1 MNTDE
6 LQHHQAKPALKTLLI
21 LGIILIAA
29 NLRPAITSVGPVVRS
44 IRTDLHL
51 SNGVAGFITTLPLI
65 SFALIS
71 PLAPKIAQK
80 LSNELTLLLSLLIL
94 IFGICLR
101 YIPTPATL
109 FIGTALIGI
118 GIAIANVLLPSL
130 IKHKFPAKVGIMT
143 SLYST
148 FMGCFAALASGIT
161 VPLAQGLHLGWRK
174 ALFVWGILVIIAI
187 VIWLPQL
194 RSRETFRRKVTTE
207 GSNRSVWSSG
217 IAWQVTFFMG
227 LQSFL
232 FYSTI
237 AWLPEILNSHGLSM
251 TSAGWMLSI
260 MQFISLPATF
270 ITPIVADKMNNQI
283 TIVVGIGIF
292 YMAGLLGLQRGGN
305 FILLTIWI
313 FLIGLAQGASISLAL
328 AMIGL
333 RSENAK
339 QAGDLSGM
347 AQSAGYLLAAIGP
360 IFIGFLFDQTNT
372 WSLPIY
378 MLIFVSIIML
388 IAGIGAGRNQY
399 LFKK

>member
-6 LQHHQAKPALKTLLI
+6 LQLHQAKPALKTLLI

-29 NLRPAITSVGPVVRS
+29 NMRPAITSVGPVVRS
-44 IRTDLHL
+44 IREDLHL

-194 RSRETFRRKVTTE
+194 QSRETFRRKVTT
-207 GSNRSVWSSG
+207 GGNNRSVWSSG

-251 TSAGWMLSI
+251 ASAGWMLSI
-260 MQFISLPATF
+260 MQFISLPAAF

-283 TIVVGIGIF
+283 TIVVGIDIF
-292 YMAGLLGLQRGGN
+292 YMAGLLGLQWGGN
-305 FILLTIWI
+305 TILLTIWI

>member
-1 MNTDE
+1 M
-6 LQHHQAKPALKTLLI
+6 
-21 LGIILIAA
+21 
-29 NLRPAITSVGPVVRS
+29 RPAITSVGPVVRS
-44 IRTDLHL
+44 IREDLHL

-194 RSRETFRRKVTTE
+194 QSRETFRRKVTT
-207 GSNRSVWSSG
+207 GGNNRSVWSSG

-251 TSAGWMLSI
+251 ASAGWMLSI
-260 MQFISLPATF
+260 MQFISLPAAF

-283 TIVVGIGIF
+283 TIVVGIDIF
-292 YMAGLLGLQRGGN
+292 YMAGLLGLQWGGN
-305 FILLTIWI
+305 TILLTIWI

>member
-1 MNTDE
+1 M
-6 LQHHQAKPALKTLLI
+6 LI

-29 NLRPAITSVGPVVRS
+29 NMRPAITSVGPVVRS
-44 IRTDLHL
+44 IREDLHL

-194 RSRETFRRKVTTE
+194 QSRETFRRKVTT
-207 GSNRSVWSSG
+207 GGNNRSVWSSG

-251 TSAGWMLSI
+251 ASAGWMLSI
-260 MQFISLPATF
+260 MQFISLPAAF

-283 TIVVGIGIF
+283 TIVVGIDIF
-292 YMAGLLGLQRGGN
+292 YMAGLLGLQWGGN
-305 FILLTIWI
+305 TILLTIWI